1 MDLRRIFLLQG
12 VRASVYGFGSVILG
26 VSLAQGGLSS
36 PQVGLVFASLLAGSA
51 LASIVLARR
60 ADRLGRRRVYAVLY
74 GLMAVAGTIFALSN
88 SLLLLILAGL
98 TGTLSVDV
106 SESGPFTSVEQ
117 AMIPEVAG
125 EGTTRAF
132 GRYNA
137 VAALAGAGGA
147 LVAGGPAA
155 LREVVPSLPADQRW
169 MLVYT
174 VVGIC
179 GLVLVGGLSQAV
191 ESPRPASGRPPP
203 VSRPVIGLAGLFGL
217 DSFAGGFVVQAFMV
231 FWFTQQ
237 FGASTLLMGVV
248 FAAAGLIQ
256 AGSFL
261 VSSRIAIRWGL
272 LNTMVFTHLPS
283 NLLLMGVALAPN
295 LGTALALL
303 LLRFGLSQMDVPARQ
318 AYLAAIAGPEHR
330 AQAAAVTNAA
340 RTAVRPL
347 GAPIAGA
354 AVGTSLP
361 GLPFFVAGALKSV
374 YDVALYVW
382 FRRIPLPS
390 MQGGTTDERPV

>member
-1 MDLRRIFLLQG
+1 VDLRRIFQLQA

-26 VSLAQGGLSS
+26 VSLAHGGLSS
-36 PQVGLVFASLLAGSA
+36 LEVGLVFASLLVGSA

-60 ADRLGRRRVYAVLY
+60 ADRLGRRRVYAILY

-88 SLLLLILAGL
+88 SLPLLILAGL

-174 VVGIC
+174 VVGVC
-179 GLVLVGGLSQAV
+179 GVLLVGGLSRAV
-191 ESPRPASGRPPP
+191 ESPRPALGRPAP
-203 VSRPVIGLAGLFGL
+203 VSRPVIALAGLFGL

-261 VSSRIAIRWGL
+261 LSSRIATRWGL

-354 AVGTSLP
+354 AVATSFP
-361 GLPFFVAGALKSV
+361 GMPFFVAGALKSA
-374 YDVALYVW
+374 YDIILFLW
-382 FRRIPLPS
+382 FRRV
-390 MQGGTTDERPV
+390 PVPAMRASTGEEPPA

>member
-1 MDLRRIFLLQG
+1 MDLRRIFQLQA

-60 ADRLGRRRVYAVLY
+60 ADRLGRRRVYAILY

-174 VVGIC
+174 VVGIL
-179 GLVLVGGLSQAV
+179 GVLLVGGLSRAV
-191 ESPRPASGRPPP
+191 ESPHPASGKPAP
-203 VSRPVIGLAGLFGL
+203 VSRPVLGLAGLFGL

-261 VSSRIAIRWGL
+261 LSSRIAIRWGL

-295 LGTALALL
+295 LGVALTLL

-340 RTAVRPL
+340 RTALRPL

-374 YDVALYVW
+374 YDVALYV
-382 FRRIPLPS
+382 
-390 MQGGTTDERPV
+390 

>member
-1 MDLRRIFLLQG
+1 
-12 VRASVYGFGSVILG
+12 
-26 VSLAQGGLSS
+26 
-36 PQVGLVFASLLAGSA
+36 
-51 LASIVLARR
+51 
-60 ADRLGRRRVYAVLY
+60 
-74 GLMAVAGTIFALSN
+74 
-88 SLLLLILAGL
+88 
-98 TGTLSVDV
+98 
-106 SESGPFTSVEQ
+106 
-117 AMIPEVAG
+117 
-125 EGTTRAF
+125 
-132 GRYNA
+132 
-137 VAALAGAGGA
+137 
-147 LVAGGPAA
+147 
-155 LREVVPSLPADQRW
+155 
-169 MLVYT
+169 
-174 VVGIC
+174 
-179 GLVLVGGLSQAV
+179 
-191 ESPRPASGRPPP
+191 
-203 VSRPVIGLAGLFGL
+203 
-217 DSFAGGFVVQAFMV
+217 
-231 FWFTQQ
+231 
-237 FGASTLLMGVV
+237 MGVV

-261 VSSRIAIRWGL
+261 LSTRIAARFGL

-374 YDVALYVW
+374 YDVILFLW
-382 FRRIPLPS
+382 FRRVPVPTMRAS
-390 MQGGTTDERPV
+390 TGDEPPA